1 MIITYYGASCFK
13 IQSGEIVLGFDPP
26 SKESGLKAPRF
37 ESHVALISHD
47 HPKHNGRE
55 ALNAKEE
62 KLLIVDGPGEYEI
75 KGAFING
82 ISSFHDGDQGK
93 KYGLN
98 TIYKV
103 ELEGLTLAHFGDFG
117 EKDLRNNIKEA
128 LNGIDILILPIGGD
142 TVMSAETAAQITSQ
156 IEPRVVIPMHFDSS
170 SGKSKSGK
178 SKSSLDIFLEE
189 LGQEKMKPEDKFTI
203 KKKDLAEE
211 GVKVVILQPI
221 I

>member
-13 IQSGEIVLGFDPP
+13 IQSGEIVLGLDPP

-37 ESHVALISHD
+37 ESHVALISHN

-55 ALNAKEE
+55 ALNAKGE
-62 KLLIVDGPGEYEI
+62 KLLIIDGPGEYEI

-82 ISSFHDGDQGK
+82 ISSFHDSEHGK

-98 TIYKV
+98 TIYNI
-103 ELEGLTLAHFGDFG
+103 EREGMTLAHFGDFG
-117 EKDLRNNIKEA
+117 EKDLRSDIKER
-128 LNGIDILILPIGGD
+128 LNGIDILLLPIGGD
-142 TVMSAETAAQITSQ
+142 TVMSAEVAAQIVNQ
-156 IEPRVVIPMHFDSS
+156 IEPRVVIPMHFDSPA
-170 SGKSKSGK
+170 KSKSGK
-178 SKSSLDIFLEE
+178 TKSSIEIFLEE
-189 LGQEKMKPEDKFTI
+189 LGQEKIKPEEKFTI
-203 KKKDLAEE
+203 KKKELAEE